1 MKEKIKELMD
11 AVVSYDKEKLHE
23 RFSGGDL
30 YRTLY
35 KGLDSIGELDYDYLN
50 NMEKIKG
57 TTLEDKMKNLQN
69 FTFKE
74 CCTLL
79 TAILRSDRFVEGL
92 FNSVVISGDVLR
104 LLTHAYDIL

>member
-1 MKEKIKELMD
+1 MMK
-11 AVVSYDKEKLHE
+11 SKEKLHE

-35 KGLDSIGELDYDYLN
+35 KGLDSILN